1 MQNVYLFSPILRLD
15 KELIYIQLNI
25 TENYDVISLNIND
38 MFNVYPIPLYIVGC
52 LSLIIMTF
60 IVILSEKYNIP
71 LWLEKET
78 NIQNSI
84 LNKSKLINE
93 EMGTIYFIYQINKFQ
108 RCCNLYT
115 LNIKNN
121 WFFTQIFCR
130 LYGTNYTT
138 SERLIL
144 FYFYLITIIACNTY
158 FYSTHNYK
166 YFDLLKIN
174 NNNNF
179 YIYYPFILI
188 SIIPIIP
195 IILFKCIFKKI
206 HPINFNKISLN
217 HPSNKIITYN
227 GNYAYANI
235 NRQPTRESTMHA
247 QQEAI
252 YNSNTQI
259 ILDWDDTLFST
270 AFTEYNIQNG
280 YFLNNNNI
288 INNKLKLIEIESNN

>member
-1 MQNVYLFSPILRLD
+1 MYPLCTYWDFLENKWINNNNLCFVSYYNKSFAYCSCRYLFSPILRLD

-25 TENYDVISLNIND
+25 TENYDVISLNINN

-115 LNIKNN
+115 LNVKNN

-130 LYGTNYTT
+130 LYGC
-138 SERLIL
+138 IL
-144 FYFYLITIIACNTY
+144 NK
-158 FYSTHNYK
+158 N
-166 YFDLLKIN
+166 
-174 NNNNF
+174 
-179 YIYYPFILI
+179 
-188 SIIPIIP
+188 
-195 IILFKCIFKKI
+195 I
-206 HPINFNKISLN
+206 HQKM
-217 HPSNKIITYN
+217 
-227 GNYAYANI
+227 
-235 NRQPTRESTMHA
+235 E
-247 QQEAI
+247 
-252 YNSNTQI
+252 
-259 ILDWDDTLFST
+259 
-270 AFTEYNIQNG
+270 
-280 YFLNNNNI
+280 
-288 INNKLKLIEIESNN
+288 